1 MAGATKNWLTFSLT
15 PMETQFGPYDITTP
29 SHCFNDNNFYGWAN
43 SKGVMDSQ
51 SETQQ
56 LAVPKMEDF
65 YFGDHQQDL
74 KAIVP
79 GFKAL
84 SGTNSVDDS
93 APNKTTTRVA
103 PAELTGA
110 HSGES
115 CKGSALSLCDVA
127 ANGSDDSNDN
137 KAIVAVG
144 FDTRKKVAH
153 TFGQRT
159 SIYRGVTRHRWT
171 GRYEAHLWDNSCRRE
186 GQARKGRQVYLGGY
200 DKEDKA
206 ARAYDLA
213 ALKYWGPTATTNF
226 PIFFLPIPFTFHP
239 PPVYTVYSPFLFSIL
254 IITATTTLVSWQPP
268 PSPITSFTESA
279 SPPWTFFVRSKPL
292 GTHSRRMRILCVLD
306 FDGSRALCQRLSYL
320 FGVVWLHGNRL
331 VAPPEAFDREVLSAM
346 RLRIVPRIQRR
357 TSLVAFGS
365 AEGKLTAATTV
376 SSGTRFSSAVDD
388 DDETI

>member
-159 SIYRGVTRHRWT
+159 SIYRGVTR
-171 GRYEAHLWDNSCRRE
+171 
-186 GQARKGRQVYLGGY
+186 
-200 DKEDKA
+200 
-206 ARAYDLA
+206 
-213 ALKYWGPTATTNF
+213 
-226 PIFFLPIPFTFHP
+226 
-239 PPVYTVYSPFLFSIL
+239 
-254 IITATTTLVSWQPP
+254 
-268 PSPITSFTESA
+268 
-279 SPPWTFFVRSKPL
+279 
-292 GTHSRRMRILCVLD
+292 
-306 FDGSRALCQRLSYL
+306 
-320 FGVVWLHGNRL
+320 
-331 VAPPEAFDREVLSAM
+331 
-346 RLRIVPRIQRR
+346 
-357 TSLVAFGS
+357 
-365 AEGKLTAATTV
+365 
-376 SSGTRFSSAVDD
+376 
-388 DDETI
+388 